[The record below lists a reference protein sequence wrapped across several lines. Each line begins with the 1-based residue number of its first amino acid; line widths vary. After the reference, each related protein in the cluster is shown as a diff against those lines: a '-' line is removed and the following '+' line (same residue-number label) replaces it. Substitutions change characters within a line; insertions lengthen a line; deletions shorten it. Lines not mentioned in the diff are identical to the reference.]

1 MEGMSMA
8 TAKKERP
15 EEVLSEEMVEA
26 AKASAKASTE
36 RIEEARAGVGVRRRR
51 GSSAASNIQPSEIP
65 YPTDVHGEDF
75 LEYGPQGYASSIPDD
90 AERAPYSIDQEF
102 IIDPEKVK
110 TLSFD
115 RPGRNLPKKRLYNI
129 KAIHKDGR
137 IVQLPFE
144 EQIQNNAGGDP
155 EDAIGLRRYQRK
167 GIKLLIDMM
176 TLVPIYCAAWDCWA
190 EAEQDGQFVGFC
202 SERHATHTLP
212 NMYKDAGAITR
223 GIFGEGATT
232 SRTWS
237 V

>member
-1 MEGMSMA
+1 MA
-8 TAKKERP
+8 EKQAKERP

-26 AKASAKASTE
+26 AKASAKASNE
-36 RIEEARAGVGVRRRR
+36 RVKEARQGVGVRRRR
-51 GSSAASNIQPSEIP
+51 GTSTKQDVQPSDIP
-65 YPTDVHGEDF
+65 YPEEVHGEDF
-75 LEYGPQGYASSIPDD
+75 DQYGPQGFGSSIPDD

-110 TLSFD
+110 TLHFD

-129 KAIHKDGR
+129 KGLHRDGR
-137 IVQLPFE
+137 FVQLPFE

-167 GIKLLIDMM
+167 GIKLFIDMM
-176 TLVPIYCAAWDCWA
+176 TLVPLYCAAWDCWA
-190 EAEQDGQFVGFC
+190 QAEQEGQFVGFC
-202 SERHATHTLP
+202 SERHAKHTLP
-212 NMYKDAGAITR
+212 NQYKDASAITR